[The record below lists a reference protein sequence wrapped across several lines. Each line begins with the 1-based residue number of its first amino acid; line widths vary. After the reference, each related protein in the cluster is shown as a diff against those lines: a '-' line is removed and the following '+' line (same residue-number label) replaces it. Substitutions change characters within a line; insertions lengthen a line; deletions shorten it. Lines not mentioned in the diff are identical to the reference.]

1 MNINVRYHFTLDD
14 GRVVDQDE
22 VLSALNK
29 IDEDPDAAFS
39 LDLELVYLMVNKGWL
54 NFTATRMESGR
65 IRLRKQ
71 FTPGLS
77 AKGKGLLLTGN
88 FGAAR

>member
-1 MNINVRYHFTLDD
+1 MNENIRYHFTLRG
-14 GRVVDQDE
+14 GRVVKQNE
-22 VLSALNK
+22 VMEALIK

-39 LDLELVYLMVNKGWL
+39 LDPELVYLMVNKGWL

-65 IRLRKQ
+65 IKLRKQ

-77 AKGKGLLLTGN
+77 PKGKGLLLTGD